1 MLHHASAWIPIKA
14 MWSNLNISS
23 IGIICYCSLAAK
35 KFGCFLKFLKR
46 KLKDCLLPPFWRSFT
61 EKIAGKKFSRQ
72 SMLFMRQNFAG
83 SLRTILEIYSK
94 KKNCNHLNLAAMER
108 RKQFWTGGFAVKVA
122 NLEVCG
128 WCSSGKH

>member
-1 MLHHASAWIPIKA
+1 MLHHASIPIKA

-23 IGIICYCSLAAK
+23 ISIICYCSLAAK

-46 KLKDCLLPPFWRSFT
+46 KLKDCLLNPFLAVLYRENCWQ
-61 EKIAGKKFSRQ
+61 KIQLAIHAFHATKFCWK
-72 SMLFMRQNFAG
+72 LAHNPG
-83 SLRTILEIYSK
+83 NLLK

>member
-1 MLHHASAWIPIKA
+1 MLHHASIPIKA

-23 IGIICYCSLAAK
+23 ISIICYCSLAAK

-61 EKIAGKKFSRQ
+61 EKIAGKKFSWQ
-72 SMLFMRQNFAG
+72 SMLFMQQNFAG
-83 SLRTILEIYSK
+83 SSRTTLEIYSK

-108 RKQFWTGGFAVKVA
+108 RKQFWTGGWFAVKVA